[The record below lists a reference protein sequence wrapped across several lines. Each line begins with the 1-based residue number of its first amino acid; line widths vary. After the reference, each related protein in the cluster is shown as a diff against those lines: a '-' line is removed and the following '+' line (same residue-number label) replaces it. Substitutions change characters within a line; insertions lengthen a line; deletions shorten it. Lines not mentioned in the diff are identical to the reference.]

1 MEHLLLSKLD
11 KIQADILELKLL
23 KKDVLSFKE
32 ACEYLQLSSST
43 LYKLTS
49 KNQVPHFCPTGKKL
63 YFKRAELEHWLLR
76 NRKTEISQNDV
87 ERFAADYLIRNPK
100 KRGGIA

>member
-1 MEHLLLSKLD
+1 MENLLLSKLE

-49 KNQVPHFCPTGKKL
+49 TNQVPHFCPTGKKL
-63 YFKRAELEHWLLR
+63 YFKRVELEEWLMR
-76 NRKTEISQNDV
+76 NRKNEINRSEV
-87 ERFAADYLIRNPK
+87 ERLAADYMIKNPK
-100 KRGGIA
+100 RKGGIA